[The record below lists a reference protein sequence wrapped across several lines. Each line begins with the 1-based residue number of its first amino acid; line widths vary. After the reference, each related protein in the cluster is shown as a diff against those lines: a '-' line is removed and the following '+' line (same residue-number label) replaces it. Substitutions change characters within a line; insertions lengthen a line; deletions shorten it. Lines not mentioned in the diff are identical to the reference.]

1 MVIYIVRKFSDFAAD
16 EEHLDGKK
24 MPFSELV
31 GKQIV
36 VWNSRI
42 LQSQYDSESC
52 VMLQFSFEE
61 EGEKFVAFTAS
72 KVIIEQ
78 IGKYKAQMPFET
90 KIEQR
95 KSGKHFYYTL
105 T

>member
-1 MVIYIVRKFSDFAAD
+1 MRKFSDFAAD

-24 MPFSELV
+24 QPFSEIV

-36 VWNSRI
+36 IWSSRF
-42 LQSQYDSESC
+42 LQSQFDSDGC
-52 VMLQFSFEE
+52 VMIQFSFTED
-61 EGEKFVAFTAS
+61 GEKFVTFTGS

-78 IGKYKAQMPFET
+78 IEKYKAQMPFEAT
-90 KIEQR
+90 IEQR

>member
-1 MVIYIVRKFSDFAAD
+1 MRKFSDFAAD

-24 MPFSELV
+24 LPFSELV

-36 VWNSRI
+36 VWNSRS
-42 LQSQYDSESC
+42 LQSQYDTEVC
-52 VMLQFSFEE
+52 VMLQFSFDEA
-61 EGEKFVAFTAS
+61 GEKFVAFTGS
-72 KVIIEQ
+72 KVIVEQ
-78 IGKYKAQMPFET
+78 VEKYKAQMPFET
-90 KIEQR
+90 TIVQR